1 VVSYD
6 GKLDVP
12 GRMLVADNF
21 GISKRLAHHH
31 GMWVVS
37 FIVTK
42 RSALVVLLAVL
53 THIYDLESFSMEFT
67 LICMLEFRSA
77 YHICFILRV
86 RLFARVLQD

>member
-6 GKLDVP
+6 GKLDLQ

-31 GMWVVS
+31 GMWVVL

-42 RSALVVLLAVL
+42 LSALVVLLAVL
-53 THIYDLESFSMEFT
+53 TDLESW
-67 LICMLEFRSA
+67 
-77 YHICFILRV
+77 RV
-86 RLFARVLQD
+86 YFDMHVSV

>member
-6 GKLDVP
+6 GKLDIP

-31 GMWVVS
+31 GMWVVL

-42 RSALVVLLAVL
+42 LSALVVLLAVL
-53 THIYDLESFSMEFT
+53 TDLESW
-67 LICMLEFRSA
+67 
-77 YHICFILRV
+77 RV
-86 RLFARVLQD
+86 YFDMHVSV

>member
-1 VVSYD
+1 LTLRAFRPCISETWLISCSDSSVVSYD

-37 FIVTK
+37 FVVTK

-53 THIYDLESFSMEFT
+53 THIYMTWSPLAWS
-67 LICMLEFRSA
+67 LL
-77 YHICFILRV
+77 
-86 RLFARVLQD
+86 

>member
-53 THIYDLESFSMEFT
+53 THIYIYDLESFSMEFT
-67 LICMLEFRSA
+67 LICMLG
-77 YHICFILRV
+77 V
-86 RLFARVLQD
+86 